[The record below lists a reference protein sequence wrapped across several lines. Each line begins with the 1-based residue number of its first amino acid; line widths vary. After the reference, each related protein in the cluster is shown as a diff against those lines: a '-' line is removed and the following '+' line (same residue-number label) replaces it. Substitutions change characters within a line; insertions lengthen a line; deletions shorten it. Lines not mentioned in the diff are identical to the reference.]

1 MTGGV
6 AVILGRTGRNF
17 AAGMSGGIAYVLD
30 EDGSFAGRCNMGMI
44 ELEAVESE
52 EDVEQ
57 LASLLQHH
65 ADYTASPVAERLLA
79 DWPAAQVR
87 FLKVMPIDYKRVLQA
102 RRTVPLE
109 MVG

>member
-1 MTGGV
+1 
-6 AVILGRTGRNF
+6 
-17 AAGMSGGIAYVLD
+17 MSGGIAYVLD

-44 ELEAVESE
+44 ELEAVETE
-52 EDVEQ
+52 EDVER

-65 ADYTASPVAERLLA
+65 ADYTGSPVAERLLA

-87 FLKVMPIDYKRVLQA
+87 FLKVMPTDYKRVLQA
-102 RRTVPLE
+102 GRSQRLE